1 MKIIVGDYE
10 NEQVN
15 SGAPLHTINAR
26 LVKVDETSSL
36 GGVDH
41 FMCCSIKT
49 IVARYV
55 SRLKRDPYYGI
66 PGTSYNIIID
76 LRHSIG
82 PGPVERIVTIPIRCE

>member
-15 SGAPLHTINAR
+15 SGAVLNTINTR
-26 LVKVDETSSL
+26 LVKVGETNGL

-41 FMCCSIKT
+41 FMCQSIKT
-49 IVARYV
+49 IVARYK
-55 SRLKRDPYYGI
+55 SRLRRDPYYGI
-66 PGTSYNIIID
+66 PGVSYEIIID
-76 LRHSIG
+76 LRRGIN

>member
-10 NEQVN
+10 NTQVN
-15 SGAPLHTINAR
+15 SGAVLNTVNTR
-26 LVKVDETSSL
+26 LVKVGETGGL

-41 FMCCSIKT
+41 FMCQSIRT
-49 IVARYV
+49 IVARYK

-66 PGTSYNIIID
+66 PGASYDIIIEM
-76 LRHSIG
+76 RRGIN

>member
-15 SGAPLHTINAR
+15 NGAVLNTVNTR
-26 LVKVDETSSL
+26 LVKVDETSGL

-41 FMCCSIKT
+41 FMCCSVRA
-49 IVARYV
+49 IVSRYV

-66 PGTSYNIIID
+66 PGVSYNIIIEM
-76 LRHSIG
+76 RRGIN
-82 PGPVERIVTIPIRCE
+82 PGPIERIVTIPIRCE